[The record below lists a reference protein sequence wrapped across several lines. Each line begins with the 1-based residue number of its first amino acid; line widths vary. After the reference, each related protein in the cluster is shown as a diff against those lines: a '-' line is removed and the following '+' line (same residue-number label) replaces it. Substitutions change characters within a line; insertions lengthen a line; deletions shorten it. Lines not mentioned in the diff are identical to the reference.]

1 VVKSKRKSQAT
12 AASVDFLFGLTAPKG
27 PVGMP
32 TARSRDLSKNHNFI
46 ANGSVGRYYDPEVGR
61 RGYFSTENYFLD
73 AGDEPALI
81 ISAGGRYGNKV
92 TLDYGGM
99 HYNQKNTNQKIL
111 TNE

>member
-1 VVKSKRKSQAT
+1 MVKSKRKSQAT
-12 AASVDFLFGLTAPKG
+12 AASVDFLFGLLA
-27 PVGMP
+27 VGRLDC
-32 TARSRDLSKNHNFI
+32 RSRDLSKNHNFI

-61 RGYFSTENYFLD
+61 RGYFITENYFLD

-99 HYNQKNTNQKIL
+99 RYNQKNTNQKKIL